1 MAPEIKL
8 NPSSV
13 QTVNLREQVAWVHRD
28 EPEKATEKAKSLLAM
43 AIERAKSQE
52 FPSPTSTK
60 ITPGA
65 LVIGGGL
72 AGLTAAL
79 NIARHGFEV
88 HLVEKSTELGG
99 NLKHVYSTLE
109 GGETQT
115 MLKQVISEIKEN
127 RLIRLYPESEVA
139 DVSGFVGNFKI
150 TLKDK
155 DPHINHLEV
164 GAIVVAT
171 GGQEYRPG
179 EYLCGQNGQVITQQE
194 LEERLSTDKLDPLSL
209 KSVVMIQCVG
219 SKDKDRPYCSRIC
232 CSQALK
238 NALKLKEAN
247 PEIEV
252 AVLYRDMMSYG
263 FKEEYY
269 TQARE
274 KGVNFIR
281 YELADKPEVKE
292 EDGRLA
298 VEMTEPVLGGKL
310 RLEPDLLVLSPA
322 IIPSDN
328 APLSRILGVELNE
341 DGFFR
346 EAENKF
352 RPVDFLRE
360 GIFVCGL
367 AHSPRG
373 VAESIAQAQA
383 AAWRAV
389 SMLARGQLTSG
400 RIVSE
405 IVQRQC
411 SKCEQCIQVCP
422 YNARAKD
429 EESDEIIVREALCQG
444 CGACVVACPSGAAK
458 LRGFKDKQVFSLLD
472 AAFSI

>member
-1 MAPEIKL
+1 
-8 NPSSV
+8 
-13 QTVNLREQVAWVHRD
+13 
-28 EPEKATEKAKSLLAM
+28 
-43 AIERAKSQE
+43 
-52 FPSPTSTK
+52 
-60 ITPGA
+60 
-65 LVIGGGL
+65 
-72 AGLTAAL
+72 
-79 NIARHGFEV
+79 
-88 HLVEKSTELGG
+88 
-99 NLKHVYSTLE
+99 
-109 GGETQT
+109 
-115 MLKQVISEIKEN
+115 
-127 RLIRLYPESEVA
+127 
-139 DVSGFVGNFKI
+139 
-150 TLKDK
+150 
-155 DPHINHLEV
+155 
-164 GAIVVAT
+164 
-171 GGQEYRPG
+171 
-179 EYLCGQNGQVITQQE
+179 
-194 LEERLSTDKLDPLSL
+194 
-209 KSVVMIQCVG
+209 MIQCVG
-219 SKDKDRPYCSRIC
+219 SRDKERPYCSRIC

-247 PEIEV
+247 PEIEL
-252 AVLYRDMMSYG
+252 AILYRDMMSYG

-298 VEMTEPVLGGKL
+298 VEVTESVLGGKL
-310 RLEPDLLVLSPA
+310 RLEPDLVVLSPA
-322 IIPSDN
+322 IIPNDN
-328 APLSRILGVELNE
+328 APLARIMGVELTE
-341 DGFFR
+341 DGFFQ

-352 RPVDFLRE
+352 RPVDFLIE

-389 SMLARGQLTSG
+389 SILARGQLTSG

-405 IVQRQC
+405 IIQRQC
-411 SKCEQCIQVCP
+411 SKCEQCVRVCP
-422 YNARAKD
+422 YGARVKD
-429 EESDEIIVREALCQG
+429 EESDEIVVREALCQG